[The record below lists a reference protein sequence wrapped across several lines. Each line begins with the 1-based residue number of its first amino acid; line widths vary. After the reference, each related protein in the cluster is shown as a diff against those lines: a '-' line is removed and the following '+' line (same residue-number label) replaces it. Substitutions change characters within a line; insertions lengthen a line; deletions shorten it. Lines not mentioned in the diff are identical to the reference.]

1 MAVGMDDP
9 SPSMF
14 NESDGMSLIKGM
26 AQTVDLEVYNMS
38 VQGTAKKIT
47 KQVDGSPRA
56 ASPVAKKVPP
66 NASNNKVVFQRAE
79 QVMARKGSSPNR
91 LNAGA

>member
-14 NESDGMSLIKGM
+14 NESEGMNLIKGM

-47 KQVDGSPRA
+47 KQVVGNESPRA
-56 ASPVAKKVPP
+56 ASPVSKKLP
-66 NASNNKVVFQRAE
+66 NA
-79 QVMARKGSSPNR
+79 
-91 LNAGA
+91 

>member
-14 NESDGMSLIKGM
+14 NESEGMSLIKGM

-47 KQVDGSPRA
+47 KQIEGSPRA
-56 ASPVAKKVPP
+56 ASPVSKKLP
-66 NASNNKVVFQRAE
+66 NASSSKVVFQRAE
-79 QVMARKGSSPNR
+79 QVIARKGSSPNR
-91 LNAGA
+91 LNAGG

>member
-14 NESDGMSLIKGM
+14 NESEGMSLIKGM

-47 KQVDGSPRA
+47 KQAEGSPRA
-56 ASPVAKKVPP
+56 ASPVSKKLP
-66 NASNNKVVFQRAE
+66 NASSSKVVFQRAE

-91 LNAGA
+91 LNAGG

>member
-14 NESDGMSLIKGM
+14 NESEGMSLIKGM
-26 AQTVDLEVYNMS
+26 AQTVDLEVFNMS

-47 KQVDGSPRA
+47 K
-56 ASPVAKKVPP
+56 
-66 NASNNKVVFQRAE
+66 
-79 QVMARKGSSPNR
+79 
-91 LNAGA
+91 

>member
-14 NESDGMSLIKGM
+14 NESEGMSLIKGM

-47 KQVDGSPRA
+47 KQVEGSPRA
-56 ASPVAKKVPP
+56 ASPVSKKLP
-66 NASNNKVVFQRAE
+66 NASSSKVVFQRAE

-91 LNAGA
+91 LNAGG

>member
-14 NESDGMSLIKGM
+14 NESEGMSLIKGM

-47 KQVDGSPRA
+47 KQVEGSPRA
-56 ASPVAKKVPP
+56 ASPVSKKLP
-66 NASNNKVVFQRAE
+66 NASSSKVVFQRAE
-79 QVMARKGSSPNR
+79 QVIARKGSSPNR
-91 LNAGA
+91 LNAGG

>member
-9 SPSMF
+9 SPSVF
-14 NESDGMSLIKGM
+14 NESEGMSLIKGM

-47 KQVDGSPRA
+47 KQVEGSPRA
-56 ASPVAKKVPP
+56 ASPVSKKLP
-66 NASNNKVVFQRAE
+66 NASSSKVVFQRAE

-91 LNAGA
+91 LNAGG